1 MNITIVE
8 KILLLLLDDEKGTLP
23 PVPQLT
29 LHFVLAGA
37 VLMELAMRGKID
49 TDDENILVV
58 DKSAAG
64 EEILDST
71 LALIASEPEN
81 REINFW
87 INKIADDGAELTE
100 LGFKRLVEREVLE
113 VNEKHYFWI
122 VKTQTYPIVDD
133 SPERRVKLRIMNI
146 LYGDE
151 EPEQKDI
158 VIICLMDA
166 CDMFRTILG
175 PTELSKVRA
184 RIDEVAQLDE
194 IGQITTKLVRD
205 IQVALVAT
213 HAPVF

>member
-175 PTELSKVRA
+175 PTELSKVRT

>member
-29 LHFVLAGA
+29 LHFILAGA

-49 TDDENILVV
+49 TDDESILVV
-58 DKSAAG
+58 DKSATG
-64 EEILDST
+64 EEFLDST
-71 LALIASEPEN
+71 LALIASKPEK

-113 VNEKHYFWI
+113 VNEKRYFWI

-133 SPERRVKLRIMNI
+133 SAERRVKLRIMNI
-146 LYGDE
+146 LYGDVD
-151 EPEQKDI
+151 PEQKDI